1 MNKHEDLLSVIK
13 PDGSDWLSFVLDLF
27 GRGYLS
33 PSDVEKIS
41 NTVLSDTQ
49 EN

>member
-1 MNKHEDLLSVIK
+1 MTKHEDFLSVIK

-27 GRGYLS
+27 GRGCLS

-41 NTVLSDTQ
+41 DTVLSDTQ
-49 EN
+49 EG

>member
-1 MNKHEDLLSVIK
+1 MSKYEDFLSVIK
-13 PDGSDWLSFVLDLF
+13 HDGSDWLNFVLDLF

-33 PSDVEKIS
+33 PSDVEKTS
-41 NTVLSDTQ
+41 DTVLSETQ

>member
-1 MNKHEDLLSVIK
+1 MSKHEDFLSVIK

-41 NTVLSDTQ
+41 DTVLNNIQ
-49 EN
+49 ES